1 MANEV
6 THQNPV
12 RKAVADLVVGNTS
25 TSDWNSGSSQKLIL
39 YTGTMPSNATAALS
53 GNTAASTITGI
64 TWTSPA
70 SSSGVAT
77 ISGSTADSSAV
88 GGTVTFFRL
97 YRTAASDPSDVI
109 VQGTVGTSGTD
120 LTMSNTTIAA
130 GANVSITS
138 GTYTA
143 PV

>member
-1 MANEV
+1 MANAV
-6 THQNPV
+6 THQNPL

-25 TSDWNSGSSQKLIL
+25 TADWNSGSNQKLVL
-39 YTGTMPSNATAALS
+39 YSGSMPANATAALS
-53 GNTAASTITGI
+53 GNTACSTITSI
-64 TWTSPA
+64 VWTSPA

-77 ISGSTADSSAV
+77 IASSSSDTNAV

-109 VQGTVGTSGTD
+109 LQGTVGTSGSD
-120 LTMSNTTIAA
+120 LNINSTVISA
-130 GANVSITS
+130 GATVTLSS